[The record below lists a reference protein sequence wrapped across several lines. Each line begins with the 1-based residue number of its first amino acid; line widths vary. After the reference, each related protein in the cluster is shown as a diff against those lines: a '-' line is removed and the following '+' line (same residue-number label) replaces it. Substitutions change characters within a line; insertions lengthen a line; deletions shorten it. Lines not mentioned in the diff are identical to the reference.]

1 MMFELF
7 MSLRYLKAK
16 RRQAFISLITWISV
30 GGIAVGV
37 MALIVVI
44 SVMTGMQNEL
54 RDKILG
60 TYSHIV
66 ILNSFESTV
75 KDHELVIKKVKEN
88 PHVKAAAPYIYG
100 EMLVSSETRSA
111 GSVLRGV
118 DPATEAEVTDL
129 RKYMRGGDMKT
140 ALTAQYTDGE
150 FTRRGVIL
158 GDALAHTLGVAQGD
172 TVNLISPKGRMTP
185 MGMVPKIEKFHV
197 AGTFHSGMFQYDSG
211 MVVVSLT
218 AAQEF
223 MNMPDR
229 VSGVEVKVDDIY
241 AAADIARQ
249 LEKTL
254 GLPYYARDWM
264 EMNQNLFYALKME
277 KIAIFIILVLIVL
290 VAAFN
295 IVSTMIMVV
304 MEKGRD
310 IAILKSMG
318 ATRQIIMRIFFIEG
332 FLIGLMGTVAG
343 NILGYGLCIALQKYQ
358 FIKIPSDIYNAKT
371 LAVTMDPMDFLMI
384 SVSALAISALSAVYP
399 AWNAS
404 RQDPAEALRY
414 E

>member
-66 ILNSFESTV
+66 ILNSFESNV
-75 KDHELVIKKVKEN
+75 KDHEAVVKKVKDN

-100 EMLVSSETRSA
+100 EMLVSSDTRSA
-111 GSVLRGV
+111 GAVLRGV
-118 DPATEAEVTDL
+118 DPTAEAEVTDL
-129 RKYMRGGDMKT
+129 RRYMRDGDMKT
-140 ALTAQYTDGE
+140 ALTTQYADGD
-150 FTRRGVIL
+150 FTRNGVIL
-158 GDALAHTLGVAQGD
+158 GDALAHTLGVLPGD
-172 TVNLISPKGRMTP
+172 AVNLISPKGRMTP
-185 MGMVPKIEKFHV
+185 MGMTPKIEKFRV
-197 AGTFHSGMFQYDSG
+197 AGLFHSGMYQYDSG
-211 MVVVSLT
+211 MVVVSLP

-249 LEKTL
+249 LEKSL

-264 EMNQNLFYALKME
+264 EMNQNLFYALKLE
-277 KIAIFIILVLIVL
+277 KAAIFVILVLIVF

-318 ATRQIIMRIFFIEG
+318 ATRRMIMRIFFMEG

-384 SVSALAISALSAVYP
+384 SASALAISALSAVYP

-404 RQDPAEALRY
+404 RLDPAEALRY

>member
-1 MMFELF
+1 MFELF

-66 ILNSFESTV
+66 ILNSFESNI
-75 KDHELVIKKVKEN
+75 KDYGAVVQKVKEN

-111 GSVLRGV
+111 GAVMRGV
-118 DPATEAEVTDL
+118 DPSTEAEVTDL
-129 RKYMRGGDMKT
+129 RQYMRDGDMKA
-140 ALTAQYTDGE
+140 ALTTKFQDGE
-150 FTRRGVIL
+150 FTRNGVIL
-158 GDALAHTLGVAQGD
+158 GDALAHTLSLKVGD
-172 TVNLISPKGRMTP
+172 TVSLISPKGHMTP
-185 MGMVPKIEKFHV
+185 MGMVPKIEKFRV
-197 AGTFHSGMFQYDSG
+197 AGLFHSGMFQYDSG
-211 MVVVSLT
+211 MVVVSL
-218 AAQEF
+218 ASGQEF
-223 MNMPDR
+223 MNIPGR
-229 VSGVEVKVDDIY
+229 ASGVEVKVDDIY

-249 LEKTL
+249 LEKAL
-254 GLPYYARDWM
+254 GVPYYARDWM
-264 EMNQNLFYALKME
+264 EMNQNLFYALKLE
-277 KIAIFIILVLIVL
+277 KAAIFIILVLIVF

-295 IVSTMIMVV
+295 VVSTMIMVV

-318 ATRQIIMRIFFIEG
+318 ATRRVISRIFFLEG
-332 FLIGLMGTVAG
+332 FLIGLMGTVVG

-371 LAVTMDPMDFLMI
+371 LAVTMDPKDFLVI
-384 SVSALAISALSAVYP
+384 SASALVISALSAVYP

-404 RQDPAEALRY
+404 RLDPAEALRY